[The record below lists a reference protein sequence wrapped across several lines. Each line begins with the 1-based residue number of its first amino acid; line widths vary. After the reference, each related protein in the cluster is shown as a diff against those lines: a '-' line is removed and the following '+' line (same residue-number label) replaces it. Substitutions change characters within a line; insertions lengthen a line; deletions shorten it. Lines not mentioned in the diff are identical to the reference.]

1 MADFWT
7 LGKIQ
12 GKYFL
17 TDYEKK
23 TFAVKPMNCPGGM
36 LVYKTGTKSYR
47 DLPLRVGELGVV
59 HRQELSGVLGGLFR
73 VIQFIQDDAHLYCEE
88 SQLEEEI
95 LGVINLISFIYKK
108 FGLTYRVELST
119 RPEKR
124 IGSDKI
130 WDKAEK
136 TLKSVLEKNK
146 MKYKLNPG
154 DGAFYGPKIDF
165 HIKDSLGREWQCGT
179 IQLDFS
185 MPERFD
191 LEYIDKDN
199 KRKRPVMLH
208 RTVFGSLERFIG
220 ILVEH
225 FNGRFPT
232 WLAPIQVRVLS
243 FTDRN
248 EKYARKIIKEL
259 GEAIPYLRID
269 ADFRQ
274 TTVQA
279 KVKDAEMMKIP
290 YIIVLGD
297 REEKEASLAVRSKGN
312 SKIENIKIAD
322 FVKKL
327 KKEIEGR
334 D

>member
-1 MADFWT
+1 
-7 LGKIQ
+7 
-12 GKYFL
+12 
-17 TDYEKK
+17 
-23 TFAVKPMNCPGGM
+23 
-36 LVYKTGTKSYR
+36 
-47 DLPLRVGELGVV
+47 
-59 HRQELSGVLGGLFR
+59 
-73 VIQFIQDDAHLYCEE
+73 
-88 SQLEEEI
+88 
-95 LGVINLISFIYKK
+95 
-108 FGLTYRVELST
+108 
-119 RPEKR
+119 
-124 IGSDKI
+124 
-130 WDKAEK
+130 
-136 TLKSVLEKNK
+136 